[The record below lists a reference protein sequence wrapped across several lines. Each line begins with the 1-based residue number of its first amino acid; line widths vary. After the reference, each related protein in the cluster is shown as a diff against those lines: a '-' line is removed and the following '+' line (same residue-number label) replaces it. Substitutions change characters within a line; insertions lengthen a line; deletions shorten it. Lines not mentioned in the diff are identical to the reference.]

1 MEAKFLVNP
10 ALKTGSLE
18 GVEAVSTDLLMLAKL
33 SGMGLGPGP
42 QAVDQRL
49 AGRLSEKMRQRKFQG
64 NLGEHLTLK
73 IGPDAP
79 ARNVLLVGL
88 GSPGKL
94 DYRGWKE
101 VIQLA
106 VDRAVTMGCSRLTLE
121 IPKDRLTAAS
131 MNLTGTAHAIKEFVT
146 TKLAE
151 LTANRQGIL
160 EVELVCTPQAARYLK
175 KGLSIQ
181 QRAKRSQSC
190 TTPPSAK

>member
-10 ALKTGSLE
+10 ALKVGSLE
-18 GVEAVSTDLLMLAKL
+18 GVEAVNTDLLMLAKL

-49 AGRLSEKMRQRKFQG
+49 AGRLSEKMRQKKFQG
-64 NLGEHLTLK
+64 NLGEHLTLQV
-73 IGPDAP
+73 GPGAP

-88 GSPGKL
+88 GSPNKL
-94 DYRGWKE
+94 DYHGWKE

-106 VDRAVTMGCSRLTLE
+106 VSRAVTMGCSRLTLE
-121 IPKDRLTAAS
+121 IPKDRLTATS

-146 TKLAE
+146 MKLAE
-151 LTANRQGIL
+151 VGAGKQGTL
-160 EVELVCTPQAARYLK
+160 EVELVCTPQAARFLK

-181 QRAKRSQSC
+181 HRNQRSNSLE
-190 TTPPSAK
+190 TPTSAK